1 MAKRV
6 WEAGVFVLFAV
17 VGALSHGREVTLLG
31 VLENTAPLWLA
42 WVLLALW
49 RDPYEGPPVNLLIVW
64 ALALPLGVFLRAWVV
79 GPGPTPAMLP
89 FLLVAMA
96 FTLPLAWLGRKLA

>member
-31 VLENTAPLWLA
+31 VLENAAPLWLA

-49 RDPYEGPPVNLLIVW
+49 RDPYEGPLVNLLIVW
-64 ALALPLGVFLRAWVV
+64 ALALPLGVLLRSWIVSSEV
-79 GPGPTPAMLP
+79 SLAMLP
-89 FLLVAMA
+89 FLLIAMA